1 MCIRD
6 RKWKVPSCNGKT
18 KHTNSNVQESF
29 GSRSLLQDWRSC
41 PKARWK
47 QKSAAGTTRYDSI
60 LWWASACLS
69 LQPDNGLTTCKA
81 LKDKRALA
89 RMRSLVFSGWSWN
102 NTQSYWNFLVGRV
115 DHKKY
120 WWLRN
125 RWLCKAVII
134 SNTYEEQASPA
145 VLARPHDAL
154 RSRCLGAFKELSRR
168 NFRNH
173 PPD

>member
-1 MCIRD
+1 MVKPSIQTRIRLNCA
-6 RKWKVPSCNGKT
+6 RIFWIPISLIRLTKLSEGSLKT
-18 KHTNSNVQESF
+18 KICCRQV
-29 GSRSLLQDWRSC
+29 R
-41 PKARWK
+41 
-47 QKSAAGTTRYDSI
+47 TTRYDSI

-69 LQPDNGLTTCKA
+69 LQTDNGLTTCKA

-102 NTQSYWNFLVGRV
+102 NTQSNWNFLVGRV
-115 DHKKY
+115 DQKKY

-154 RSRCLGAFKELSRR
+154 RSWCLGAVKEPSRR